1 MYDEESTLTYIKI
14 NIVMSLVL
22 ILITVM
28 ERESTCGAP
37 IHVWLMVYVV
47 FSGIDSLIKVLMIKI
62 GSMGRSNK
70 IYLMEI
76 AFEFVQAGWMI
87 YGNYIFVS

>member
-14 NIVMSLVL
+14 NIVVSIVL
-22 ILITVM
+22 ILITIM
-28 ERESTCGAP
+28 EADSSCGAP

-47 FSGIDSLIKVLMIKI
+47 FSGIDSLMKVLMIKY

-70 IYLMEI
+70 IYLLEI
-76 AFEFVQAGWMI
+76 AFEFV
-87 YGNYIFVS
+87 